1 MRQVVTFVTVTLST
15 TVTTYNG
22 STDIPSDHCTYQ
34 VVATI
39 NDAIYAGTTTG
50 TLIIQPSPMATAG
63 LQASPL
69 DGSVPLTVTFTN
81 TSQGFGYTFLEIFD
95 SKNRTFDDPETMQ
108 VTYDVPGTY
117 EALLTI
123 IGQGG
128 TNQTRTTIV
137 VHGRPALNQ
146 VIASPD
152 ESPVGEKA
160 DPRLKRSRSGYLSL
174 VSRVIGFRTD
184 YQHGNQRRTRLLF
197 LRPRSPRRASSEYHP
212 HQPLGSFDFA
222 TTRVNLGAGARTR
235 RTANHPTNQRRHRLH
250 TTSRRWCNRLAI
262 Q

>member
-108 VTYDVPGTY
+108 VAYDVPGTY

-152 ESPVGEKA
+152 ESPVGETQTLDLSGL
-160 DPRLKRSRSGYLSL
+160 DP
-174 VSRVIGFRTD
+174 
-184 YQHGNQRRTRLLF
+184 
-197 LRPRSPRRASSEYHP
+197 
-212 HQPLGSFDFA
+212 A
-222 TTRVNLGAGARTR
+222 T
-235 RTANHPTNQRRHRLH
+235 
-250 TTSRRWCNRLAI
+250 
-262 Q
+262 